1 MTPLSIAATGAC
13 TPIGT
18 RAWQT
23 ATSLAA
29 GLSGFTRQAIEGQA
43 DHRAT
48 LSRVPGI
55 DPACNGTERLVRL
68 AAPALHEALRSGP
81 PPAAGWPLRRPIP
94 LFMALPEPWA
104 ELPGG
109 IDTDR
114 FALELPRALDLAPEF
129 LPLTLH
135 ASGAVGGA
143 DALANAYRFMHAH
156 PDVPEVLVGGVDS
169 LADPA
174 VVPVLHQRR
183 WVQVAGHCEGFV
195 ASEAAAFVRLAR
207 TPAAGESATV
217 YPPAFAEE
225 PASRVGEASLLDG
238 RALIQASRDALQAAR
253 MPAGAL
259 QAYWS
264 DMDGSP
270 WRGAERASL
279 SAAFAAEGGLAPAR
293 EPAAFLGEVGAA
305 WVPLMLSLFHEM
317 RQALTHPVMPARLA
331 GHAGLQTVSGLSTRT
346 AAWVATWDHARPVQP
361 GAGAGRSA
369 LPITS

>member
-23 ATSLAA
+23 ASSLAA

-135 ASGAVGGA
+135 AGGAVGGA

-253 MPAGAL
+253 MPADAL
-259 QAYWS
+259 QTYWS

-346 AAWVATWDHARPVQP
+346 AAWVATWDHARPAQP
-361 GAGAGRSA
+361 AAGAGRSA

>member
-23 ATSLAA
+23 ASSLAA
-29 GLSGFTRQAIEGQA
+29 GLSAFTRQAIAGQA

-48 LSRVPGI
+48 VSRVPGI
-55 DPACNGTERLVRL
+55 DPACTGTERLVRL

-81 PPAAGWPLRRPIP
+81 PPAMGWPLQRPIP
-94 LFMALPEPWA
+94 LFVALPEPWA
-104 ELPGG
+104 ERPGG
-109 IDTDR
+109 IDADR

-129 LPLTLH
+129 LPLTLY
-135 ASGAVGGA
+135 AGGAVGGA
-143 DALANAYRFMHAH
+143 DALSGAYRFMQAH

-174 VVPVLHQRR
+174 VVELLYQRR

-195 ASEAAAFVRLAR
+195 ASEAAAFVRLSR
-207 TPAAGESATV
+207 SPVAGEFATV
-217 YPPAFAEE
+217 YPPAFGEE
-225 PASRVGEASLLDG
+225 AAPRVGEASLLDG
-238 RALIQASRDALQAAR
+238 RALIQSARAALQTAR
-253 MPAGAL
+253 MPADAL
-259 QAYWS
+259 HSYWS

-279 SAAFAAEGGLAPAR
+279 SAAFAADGGLVPAR
-293 EPAAFLGEVGAA
+293 DPAAFLGEVGAA

-317 RQALTHPVMPARLA
+317 RQVLTHPIMPARLA
-331 GHAGLQTVSGLSTRT
+331 GHAGLQTVTGLSTRT
-346 AAWVATWDHARPVQP
+346 AAWVATWDHARPARP
-361 GAGAGRSA
+361 AAGAGRGA
-369 LPITS
+369 LPIPS

>member
-23 ATSLAA
+23 ASSLAA

-55 DPACNGTERLVRL
+55 DPACTGTERLVRL

-81 PPAAGWPLRRPIP
+81 PPAAGWPLRRPVP

-135 ASGAVGGA
+135 AGGAVGGA

-174 VVPVLHQRR
+174 VVPVLYRRR

-207 TPAAGESATV
+207 TPPSGEFATV

-238 RALIQASRDALQAAR
+238 RALIQASRAALQAAR
-253 MPAGAL
+253 MPADAL
-259 QAYWS
+259 QACWS

-279 SAAFAAEGGLAPAR
+279 LAAFAADGGLAPAR

-331 GHAGLQTVSGLSTRT
+331 GHAGLQTVSGLSTRI
-346 AAWVATWDHARPVQP
+346 AAWVTTWDRARPAQP

>member
-55 DPACNGTERLVRL
+55 DPACTGTERLVRL

-135 ASGAVGGA
+135 AGGAVGGA

-253 MPAGAL
+253 MPADAL

>member
-55 DPACNGTERLVRL
+55 DPACTGTERLVRL

-135 ASGAVGGA
+135 AGGAVGGA

-225 PASRVGEASLLDG
+225 PASRVGESSLLDG

-253 MPAGAL
+253 MPADAL

>member
-55 DPACNGTERLVRL
+55 DPACTGTERLVRL

-135 ASGAVGGA
+135 AGGAVGGA

-156 PDVPEVLVGGVDS
+156 LDVPEVLVGGVDS

-225 PASRVGEASLLDG
+225 PASRVGESSLLDG

-253 MPAGAL
+253 MPADAL

>member
-13 TPIGT
+13 TPVGT

-23 ATSLAA
+23 ASSLAA
-29 GLSGFTRQAIEGQA
+29 GLSAFTRQAIAGQA

-48 LSRVPGI
+48 VSRVPGI
-55 DPACNGTERLVRL
+55 DPTSTGTERLVRL

-81 PPAAGWPLRRPIP
+81 PPATGWPLQRPIP
-94 LFMALPEPWA
+94 LFVALPEPWA
-104 ELPGG
+104 ERPGG
-109 IDTDR
+109 IDADR
-114 FALELPRALDLAPEF
+114 FALELPRALDMAPEF
-129 LPLTLH
+129 LPLTLY
-135 ASGAVGGA
+135 AGGAVGGA
-143 DALANAYRFMHAH
+143 DALSGAYRFMQAH

-174 VVPVLHQRR
+174 VVELLYQRR

-195 ASEAAAFVRLAR
+195 ASEAAAFVRLSRA
-207 TPAAGESATV
+207 PVAGEFATV
-217 YPPAFAEE
+217 YPPAFGEE
-225 PASRVGEASLLDG
+225 AAPRVGEASLLDG
-238 RALIQASRDALQAAR
+238 RALIQSARAALQTAR
-253 MPAGAL
+253 MPADAL
-259 QAYWS
+259 HSYWS

-279 SAAFAAEGGLAPAR
+279 SAAFAADGGLAPAR
-293 EPAAFLGEVGAA
+293 DPAAFLGEVGAA

-317 RQALTHPVMPARLA
+317 RQALSHPVMPARLA
-331 GHAGLQTVSGLSTRT
+331 GHAGLQSVTGLSTRT